1 MAHSLLP
8 PAFAKHPRPQI
19 SPSLKNLSSVNSLRL
34 KTIATRKVPS
44 RKAASRCSL
53 ANGVKATNSQP
64 QKSKTIFPG
73 GLQRAEVKLPGL
85 VLTVKANDVLKNERD
100 LKLIDSALAAGFT
113 IVVVEGEEGEGGE
126 LYEAACAVKAK
137 VRGRAHLLVAERV
150 DIAAAAGATGV
161 VLSDQG
167 LPAII
172 ARNMMQSAGLD
183 STLLPLVARTVRSS
197 KSAQSASATDGAD
210 FVMLVIENK
219 EEADILVD
227 SVCQVITIPVFV
239 MLDSIKSSTVVSLI
253 SRLRKAGASGLVISA
268 ADIEYFGDDILKKVR
283 PLLSSTQTVKDAKE
297 NSEDDIPWMKIAND
311 NLSSDLTKAV
321 QNVQSLDLKVK
332 ELLDE
337 ERCFLLNVI
346 NVIHEA
352 APQMQEI
359 SLLVDAVAQ
368 LDKLFLLVI
377 VGEFNSGKSTLINA
391 LLGKRYMKEGVVP
404 TTNEISVLCYSGE
417 GNDEKERCER
427 HPDGHFI
434 RYLPASILKQMS
446 LVDTPGANVI
456 LKRQQRLTEE
466 FLPRADLVLFVISA
480 DRPLTESEVN
490 FLRYIRQWGKKII
503 FILNKSDIFKDIKE
517 LEEAMGFV
525 KDNILQLLSIEQVIL
540 YPVSSRSALEAK
552 IAAMAG
558 DGGVDL
564 EVLSKDPNWVRS
576 GFSALEE
583 FIFSFL
589 DGSSDRGAE
598 KVRLKLETPMGIA
611 RTLLAATEKQLS
623 EESANVNADLMS
635 IKESIVQLKHYQQL
649 MENDSFSWRKK
660 VLSVIEAAKKRAE
673 KNIDSILRVSNVEVA
688 AEYIL
693 RGDRSKSLPVI
704 INFESEVIG
713 SAVLDIRK
721 LLEEYWNWLRSNN
734 DQQEGWFKGFFEDQ
748 FSSLAS
754 ADEFSG
760 GQEKS
765 MEEMQAK
772 STVVLEEFNVKAAA
786 ILFEQEIREVVIETF
801 GGLGVAGLS
810 ASVLTSVLPTTLED
824 LLALTL
830 CSAGGLYGVWKLPQ
844 RRIEVKGKVQRVA
857 DSFATHLETAM
868 KEDLEKAMND
878 AQSRVDL
885 ITKPYRDAAQSKVNC
900 LDDFLMEIKDLEEK
914 MQILQFKVQNLGAS

>member
-660 VLSVIEAAKKRAE
+660 VLSV
-673 KNIDSILRVSNVEVA
+673 
-688 AEYIL
+688 
-693 RGDRSKSLPVI
+693 
-704 INFESEVIG
+704 
-713 SAVLDIRK
+713 K